1 MRYTTNQAK
10 DILTLAD
17 NYAKNNSTCKKTAVG
32 CYIVNEG
39 IYRTVAAKGCN
50 NSEISCKDE
59 GCLREESFGSNSKN
73 HRTICRCYGNH
84 AEQDALRELI
94 GIDKT
99 GMSAFVTRYPCDEC
113 AKALI
118 DAGIKLVVYG
128 REFPISAEAE
138 QMFKEAGVEV
148 VHLADWNCDENDTN
162 N

>member
-17 NYAKNNSTCKKTAVG
+17 TYAKNHSTCKKTAVG

-50 NSEISCKDE
+50 NSDVSCKDA
-59 GCLREESFGSNSKN
+59 GCLREESFGNNSKD
-73 HRTICRCYGNH
+73 HRTTCRCYGNH
-84 AEQDALRELI
+84 AEQDALRKLV
-94 GIDKT
+94 GISKEGD
-99 GMSAFVTRYPCDEC
+99 SAFVTRYPCDEC

-128 REFPISAEAE
+128 REFPISDKAE